1 MRGTRLKEYLRPLA
15 AGCAVA
21 LVVFLS
27 SAGAAEAGL
36 AHRLCDAFFVAG
48 VLILGSGGLA
58 YANYHG
64 LRRVQLW
71 RAPGRG
77 YGVAV
82 GGLSQGGG
90 QGGKLCRLPAPPAEA
105 AQFPTRPAARRRNA
119 DAPCRLHARAVSL
132 PGGLAGRRVLIAARR
147 TNFFLQSSEIT

>member
-15 AGCAVA
+15 AGCAIA

-64 LRRVQLW
+64 LFDVFNYGVRRVADTAWPWVGFLKEEDKEGNYADYRLRRQK
-71 RAPGRG
+71 RRSFPRG
-77 YGVAV
+77 
-82 GGLSQGGG
+82 L
-90 QGGKLCRLPAPPAEA
+90 L
-105 AQFPTRPAARRRNA
+105 
-119 DAPCRLHARAVSL
+119 
-132 PGGLAGRRVLIAARR
+132 LAGATLMLLAACMLVLYLCLEA
-147 TNFFLQSSEIT
+147 